1 MRDLSEADRLGLS
14 AQPDLFGDDA
24 RAVSAYVPDQRHVRN
39 RLEDL
44 VAEMQAAPT
53 WPWEPVIVRLHRE
66 KTFSYLCDL
75 LADREEAD
83 GWRVRIEAEIA
94 RLDAAAD

>member
-1 MRDLSEADRLGLS
+1 MSDLDENDPSGAAAQADFFADDKLV
-14 AQPDLFGDDA
+14 AQ
-24 RAVSAYVPDQRHVRN
+24 AYVPDQQHVRN

-44 VAEMQAAPT
+44 FAQMQKSAT

-75 LADREEAD
+75 LADQEEAAS
-83 GWRVRIEAEIA
+83 WRLRIDAEIV
-94 RLDAAAD
+94 RLDAAA